1 MRNLP
6 SESEII
12 SEWQGCTRRPAVSVL
27 CMTYNQESYIED
39 ALKGFLQQKTTFP
52 FELIVHD
59 DASQDRTAEIIKEY
73 ADNYPNLIKPILQKD
88 NQFSQLGMQMAI
100 DLINDCAGKYIA
112 ICEGDDYWISSSKLQ
127 DQYDLMEL
135 DSDASICIHNA
146 LRKNLNTGNEDLFN
160 KTSLPTK
167 LSSLDVIRRGWFSP
181 TASYFFRK
189 YEIPKIPPNINGD
202 LYILFECSKRGVIRY
217 LPSTYS
223 VYRYSSKGSL
233 SEVSDRNFLYG
244 KKINFYRYCSK
255 GRSFGFAFFTRL
267 MVLVCVLKKLSY
279 KLWS

>member
-73 ADNYPNLIKPILQKD
+73 ADKYPNLIKPILQKE
-88 NQFSQLGMQMAI
+88 NQFSRLGMQMAI

-189 YEIPKIPPNINGD
+189 EYLPKIPPGVNGD
-202 LYILFECSKRGVIRY
+202 LYIIFECSIRGHIRY
-217 LPSTYS
+217 INGVFS
-223 VYRYSSKGSL
+223 VYRYGAEGSL
-233 SEVSDRNFLYG
+233 SETSVRSVLYKKKNKFLFHAIYR
-244 KKINFYRYCSK
+244 KPSVALFAVAMILKNKI
-255 GRSFGFAFFTRL
+255 AL
-267 MVLVCVLKKLSY
+267 MVK
-279 KLWS
+279 